1 MPPDT
6 TSSESAPPVRPVV
19 SGISQSSE
27 TQRPVVHRSITF
39 RVDLRALA
47 ALGGALI
54 IVGALLPWVTPLF
67 QPFVRALSPAMGGGL
82 PLIIIGILIIALLFM
97 PRFTAPRVSLSAAAF
112 GFTAGLLAVWSAL
125 NTLSVGRM
133 VVGDQTIS
141 PISGV
146 GLGVYL
152 TLAGAVIAVLAGLA
166 PQMPH
171 YESARAEVRLWQ
183 PGAAVLAA
191 IAVLCL
197 LGSAF
202 AGFWLGN
209 GGNMGGV
216 TSSTPQPLDSSV
228 LDTPLIN
235 VEVNPLTT
243 VTPIGTPPPTTPVP
257 TETPLIQFEPT
268 LTPEATTTLVPTRES
283 PRPTEPTSPL
293 PTPRNVNENTATLTP
308 TATHTHTP
316 TPTPTGSPTSTGTIT
331 PTGSPTPTGTLTVTP
346 TATPSPSPTVTSIP

>member
-1 MPPDT
+1 MPPDP
-6 TSSESAPPVRPVV
+6 TSSESNSPVRPVA
-19 SGISQSSE
+19 SGISQPGE
-27 TQRPVVHRSITF
+27 TQRPVVHRSITL

-67 QPFVRALSPAMGGGL
+67 QPFVRALSPAIGGGL
-82 PLIIIGILIIALLFM
+82 PVIIIGILIIALLFM
-97 PRFTAPRVSLSAAAF
+97 PRFTTPRVSLSAAAF
-112 GFTAGLLAVWSAL
+112 GFTAGLLAAWSAL

-133 VVGDQTIS
+133 IVGDQNIS

-166 PQMPH
+166 PQPPH
-171 YESARAEVRLWQ
+171 YEAARAEVRLWQ

-191 IAVLCL
+191 IAILFL
-197 LGSAF
+197 LSAAF

-209 GGNMGGV
+209 GGSAGQV
-216 TSSTPQPLDSSV
+216 STPTPEPLNSNV

-243 VTPIGTPPPTTPVP
+243 AAPIGTPPAGTPPAGTPEP

-268 LTPEATTTLVPTRES
+268 FTPEPEINLIPTRE
-283 PRPTEPTSPL
+283 PPQPTEPTSPL
-293 PTPRNVNENTATLTP
+293 PTPGNMLESTP
-308 TATHTHTP
+308 TATYTHTP
-316 TPTPTGSPTSTGTIT
+316 T
-331 PTGSPTPTGTLTVTP
+331 PTGSPTPTGTGTFTATPTSTGTLTATP
-346 TATPSPSPTVTSIP
+346 TATPTPSPTVTPG